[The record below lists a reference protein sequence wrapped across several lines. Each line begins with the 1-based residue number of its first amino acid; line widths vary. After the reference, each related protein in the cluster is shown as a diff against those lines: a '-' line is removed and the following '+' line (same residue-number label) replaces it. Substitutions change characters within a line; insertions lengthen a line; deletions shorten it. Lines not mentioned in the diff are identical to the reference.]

1 MQRDTND
8 NKLRFI
14 CHGIAVCILLVGNDV
29 HPNKMLILTTIRNVK
44 TKCPPPPPNTHT
56 SLTQSLMY
64 IQSCIF
70 PLKKIGYDQALVILC
85 SLNKYGHSRRLSHQ
99 FDRTTLKNLRHELTF
114 GAASLL
120 VSVPPRAADGHS
132 DVLSGRNGSVS
143 PTDQT

>member
-44 TKCPPPPPNTHT
+44 TKCPPPTPKHTHVINSIADVYT
-56 SLTQSLMY
+56 IMY
-64 IQSCIF
+64 FSI
-70 PLKKIGYDQALVILC
+70 KKTGYDQALVILC
-85 SLNKYGHSRRLSHQ
+85 SLNKYGHSTRLSHQ